1 MKAYLASLS
10 KVDEKEFRSWPR
22 EEQMAF
28 LINAYNAFTVEK
40 ILTRYPDI
48 GSIWDFGKVFG
59 NPFKDEFFTL
69 LGRKMS
75 LDAIEHGT
83 LRKSYREPRVHY
95 ALNCASVG
103 CPMLREEAYVAARL
117 ERQLEEQAVRFLS
130 DRSRNR
136 FRDGRLEVSK
146 IFDWFKED
154 FEPRAGVFR
163 ALCRRARLSRR
174 RGAAFVPGL
183 RLVAERLSIVIPA
196 LNEAAGIRAALEA
209 LAPLRAPRPRG
220 DRRRR
225 RQRRRARASSPRGL
239 CDRVVVAPRGR
250 RAQMNAGAR
259 EAQGRRA
266 RFPARRYPPAVR
278 MPMNLCRVSFGAGS
292 TCRSRDVIR
301 C

>member
-1 MKAYLASLS
+1 VDARLVLVLLLSIANSAFGFDHGQWDSLLKKNVVVLEGGKASQVRYASVDRKALKTYLDQLS
-10 KVDEKEFRSWPR
+10 AVKEKEFASWPR

-48 GSIWDFGKVFG
+48 GSIWDFGKIFG

-136 FRDGRLEVSK
+136 WHGGGLEVWK
-146 IFDWFKED
+146 IFDCFKED
-154 FEPRAGVFR
+154 FEPRQAYF
-163 ALCRRARLSRR
+163 ARYATVLGYPGGEAPLSFLDYDWSLNDSRSSSRR
-174 RGAAFVPGL
+174 
-183 RLVAERLSIVIPA
+183 
-196 LNEAAGIRAALEA
+196 
-209 LAPLRAPRPRG
+209 
-220 DRRRR
+220 
-225 RQRRRARASSPRGL
+225 
-239 CDRVVVAPRGR
+239 
-250 RAQMNAGAR
+250 
-259 EAQGRRA
+259 
-266 RFPARRYPPAVR
+266 
-278 MPMNLCRVSFGAGS
+278 
-292 TCRSRDVIR
+292 
-301 C
+301 